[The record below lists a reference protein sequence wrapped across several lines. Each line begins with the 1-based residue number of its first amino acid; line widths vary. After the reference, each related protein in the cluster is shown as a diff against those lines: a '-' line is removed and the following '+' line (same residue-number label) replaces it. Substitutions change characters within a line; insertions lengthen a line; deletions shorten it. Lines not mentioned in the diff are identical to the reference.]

1 MPTSPVTC
9 VFLSRTINLRK
20 YLTNEIARLDGKV
33 HFVDHLDGTD
43 PVRVDMAVSWHPHA
57 DAFDH
62 YPNLKAA
69 CSIGAGADSILN
81 CPSLRDGIDVVRVV
95 EPAQAQMMSGFV
107 IWNVIYHQRQF
118 GTYLQNQRDHV
129 WKRLGGGRRPSEVP
143 IGILGYGAIGA
154 RVASDLAMLGFP
166 VRVWSRSAKPTTRGV
181 TGFHG
186 SDGLDVMLAGSEVLV
201 NLLPLTEETR
211 GILNASLF
219 AKMPRG
225 SYLIQVGRGEHS
237 VEQDILDALA
247 SGQLS
252 GATLDVFHTEPLP
265 KDHPFWS
272 HPQIVLTPHDACEV
286 TMTAIGDTILATAEA
301 VKVGVQPKDSV
312 DRSRGY

>member
-1 MPTSPVTC
+1 MSTPVTC
-9 VFLSRTINLRK
+9 VFLSRTVNLRK
-20 YLTNEIARLDGKV
+20 YLAGEIARLDGKV
-33 HFVDHLDGTD
+33 AFVDHQD
-43 PVRVDMAVSWHPHA
+43 RVDPATVGMAVGWHPHA

-62 YPNLKAA
+62 YPNLKAV
-69 CSIGAGADSILN
+69 CSIGAGADSLLN
-81 CPSLRDGIDVVRVV
+81 CPSLHDGIDVVRIV

-107 IWNVIYHQRQF
+107 VWNVIYHQRQF
-118 GTYLQNQRDHV
+118 ATYLQNQRDKV
-129 WKRLGGGRRPSEVP
+129 WKRLGGGRRPANVP
-143 IGILGYGAIGA
+143 VGILGYGAIGA

-166 VRVWSRSAKPTTRGV
+166 VKVWSRSPKPTGEGI

-186 SDGLDVMLAGSEVLV
+186 SAGLDAMLAEAEVLV

-219 AKMPRG
+219 AKLPKG

-237 VEQDILDALA
+237 VEQDILDALN
-247 SGQLS
+247 SGQLG

-265 KDHPFWS
+265 QDHPFWS
-272 HPQIVLTPHDACEV
+272 HPKIVLTPHDACEV

-301 VKVGVQPKDSV
+301 VQAGVTPKDTV
-312 DRSRGY
+312 DRGRGY

>member
-20 YLTNEIARLDGKV
+20 YLTKEIARLDGQV
-33 HFVDHLDGTD
+33 NFVDHLDGTD
-43 PVRVDMAVSWHPHA
+43 PAEVDMAVGWHPHA

-62 YPNLKAA
+62 YPNLKAV

-107 IWNVIYHQRQF
+107 IWNVIYHQRRF

-143 IGILGYGAIGA
+143 VGILGYGAIGA

-166 VRVWSRSAKPTTRGV
+166 VKVWSRSAKPTTAGV

-186 SDGLDVMLAGSEVLV
+186 SDGLDAMLAEHRGAGQSAAAHGGNARHPQCRPVRQDATRRLSDSGRSRRTLGRAGYARCARQRAALRRDARCVPHRAAAQGSSVLV
-201 NLLPLTEETR
+201 
-211 GILNASLF
+211 AS
-219 AKMPRG
+219 ADRA
-225 SYLIQVGRGEHS
+225 
-237 VEQDILDALA
+237 DAA
-247 SGQLS
+247 
-252 GATLDVFHTEPLP
+252 
-265 KDHPFWS
+265 
-272 HPQIVLTPHDACEV
+272 
-286 TMTAIGDTILATAEA
+286 
-301 VKVGVQPKDSV
+301 
-312 DRSRGY
+312 